1 MSLILNLAGFVN
13 SNILIWIRDRQ
24 SLIILKCPF
33 RPMASNE
40 LDQTSGDDSVD
51 LSTPTPGEGRRSL
64 LQIKVDILKVVAS
77 GFGKPTQIMY
87 RANLSWNVL
96 QAQLKSFVGSGML
109 DVEEYGSR
117 RRYLVTPKGM
127 EMLDSYQK
135 VVKEILN

>member
-1 MSLILNLAGFVN
+1 
-13 SNILIWIRDRQ
+13 
-24 SLIILKCPF
+24 
-33 RPMASNE
+33 MASNE
-40 LDQTSGDDSVD
+40 LDQAQEDGSVD
-51 LSTPTPGEGRRSL
+51 LTAPASPEGRRSL

-96 QAQLKSFVGSGML
+96 QAQLKSFVASGML